1 MHKMCSTEE
10 REKTTRQKSNQI
22 ERKMWNKNKPKGTSL
37 TNIGSVL
44 ISK

>member
-1 MHKMCSTEE
+1 MQCSTEE
-10 REKTTRQKSNQI
+10 REKKKTKTSNQI

-37 TNIGSVL
+37 TNIGSIL

>member
-1 MHKMCSTEE
+1 MQCSTEE
-10 REKTTRQKSNQI
+10 REKKKKTKTSNQI

-37 TNIGSVL
+37 TNIGSIL